1 MPLVLYHRTS
11 IAEARDIVRRGF
23 RDMDWEFGLQDAR
36 TGDERVATGIW
47 LSNRPLG
54 AADGL
59 HGDALLEVTVEADV
73 DALKN
78 FELEGMLW
86 DGRFWVVPAEYLNRH
101 ARARFGEVDPR
112 SSWFHQAWNGDDGA
126 SDRGREE
133 R

>member
-1 MPLVLYHRTS
+1 MSLVLYHRTS

-23 RDMDWEFGLQDAR
+23 RDVDWEFGLQDAR

-59 HGDALLEVTVEADV
+59 HGDALLEVTVEADI
-73 DALKN
+73 DALQA

-86 DGRFWVVPAEYLNRH
+86 DGRFWVVPAEYLNQH
-101 ARARFGEVDPR
+101 AHARFGEVDPR
-112 SSWFHQAWNGDDGA
+112 SSWFHEAWNGDDG
-126 SDRGREE
+126 SSTRGHEE